1 MIKKVSIA
9 ILERS
14 DLLQKR
20 RIDFRFTTNEK
31 VKGDYDVKK
40 HGPDRA
46 HFYIVVMLL
55 WLKLLLLRVLFFD
68 RIAWEWI
75 AAEVAPVLFIMGIL
89 TVITPA
95 RVRTTVYWVC
105 NGLLSL
111 LLFAASV
118 YFNHFG
124 SVPTYLALYEL
135 NQVFQVKASV
145 QSTIQSIDYLFFAD
159 LVIFAIYGWIRRWKQ
174 GKTYPRERFS
184 SRKAGIAHMMVI
196 VAAIIGGLSLSAYS
210 VNSTRGITNELVQA
224 ESAGFFNYEVVAAI
238 KVKEDN
244 NLIETGDI
252 KDTIA
257 KVATLEAAYSYSDKP
272 VGTVPDYFGSQK
284 GKNVIVIQMEAFQ
297 NFPLHQT
304 LLGQEL
310 TPVLNKLADEGFY
323 FPHVYQQIGPGNT
336 SDAEFMSNT
345 SIYPIGTLAMSTG
358 FGDRELPSLPRLLR
372 DKGYEAYTFHVN
384 KVGFWNRNELYPAL
398 GFNGYYDKG
407 YFKNDNF
414 NAFGASDEQLYITG
428 VEKLAE
434 LQKKGT
440 PFYAQMVTAS
450 SHHPFKIPDAFKKI
464 SMPDDMKNTMLGD
477 YLTAINYTDY
487 AIGTLI
493 EGLKNNGLWDNTILV
508 MYGDHFG
515 LQPQDVPPEQVESVL
530 GIPYDS
536 RISRFNIPL
545 IVRVPG
551 MDQGK
556 VVERT
561 GGQMDILPTIANLLG
576 VSLEQ
581 EGFTAFG
588 HDLLNID
595 RNVIGMRYYLPS
607 GSFFNDEVLYVP
619 GKEFEDGVAVSLD
632 TLEPVTDIT
641 KYQSD
646 YEYILKL
653 MNLSDEYVKL
663 LPQR

>member
-1 MIKKVSIA
+1 MIKKYGA
-9 ILERS
+9 
-14 DLLQKR
+14 
-20 RIDFRFTTNEK
+20 
-31 VKGDYDVKK
+31 
-40 HGPDRA
+40 DRA
-46 HFYIVVMLL
+46 HFYIVAMLL

-75 AAEVAPVLFIMGIL
+75 AADAAPILFLMGIL
-89 TVITPA
+89 TILTPS
-95 RVRTTVYWVC
+95 RVRTIVYWIF
-105 NGLLSL
+105 NGLMSL
-111 LLFAASV
+111 VLFAASV

-135 NQVFQVKASV
+135 DQVFQVKASV
-145 QSTIQSIDYLFFAD
+145 ESTIQSIDYLFFAD
-159 LVIFAIYGWIRRWKQ
+159 LVILAIVALFRRWKQ
-174 GKTYPRERFS
+174 GKAYPHVRYSVRKT
-184 SRKAGIAHMMVI
+184 SRVHMIVI
-196 VAAIIGGLSLSAYS
+196 LVAIVGGFGLSAYS
-210 VNSTRGITNELVQA
+210 VYSTRGITNELVQA
-224 ESAGFFNYEVVAAI
+224 ENAGFLNYEVVAAI

-244 NLIETGDI
+244 NLIATGDI
-252 KDTIA
+252 KETIA
-257 KVATLEAAYSYSDKP
+257 KINELQASYSYSDKP
-272 VGTVPDYFGSQK
+272 AGITPDYFGSQK
-284 GKNVIVIQMEAFQ
+284 GKNVIVLQLEAFQ
-297 NFPLHQT
+297 NFPLHQS
-304 LLGQEL
+304 LNGQEL
-310 TPVLNKLADEGFY
+310 TPVMNKLADEGFY

-358 FGDRELPSLPRLLR
+358 FGDREIPSLARLLKE
-372 DKGYEAYTFHVN
+372 KGYESYTFHVN

-398 GFNGYYDKG
+398 GFDGYYEKG
-407 YFKNDNF
+407 DFTNDHF
-414 NAFGASDEQLYITG
+414 NAFGASDEQLYITA
-428 VEKLAE
+428 VDKLVE

-450 SHHPFKIPDAFKKI
+450 SHHPFKIPDSFKKI
-464 SMPDDMKNTMLGD
+464 TMPDELKDTMLGD

-493 EGLKNNGLWDNTILV
+493 EGLKANGLWENTVLV

-515 LQPQDVPPEQVESVL
+515 LQPQDVPPEQVESAL

-551 MDQGK
+551 MEQGQ

-561 GGQMDILPTIANLLG
+561 GGQLDILPTIANLLG

-595 RNVIGMRYYLPS
+595 HNVLGMRYYLPS

-619 GKEFEDGVAVSLD
+619 GKGFEDGKAVSLD

-653 MNLSDEYVKL
+653 MSLSDEYVKL

>member
-1 MIKKVSIA
+1 M
-9 ILERS
+9 
-14 DLLQKR
+14 
-20 RIDFRFTTNEK
+20 
-31 VKGDYDVKK
+31 KK
-40 HGPDRA
+40 HGPNRA
-46 HFYIVVMLL
+46 QFYIVVLLL

-75 AAEVAPVLFIMGIL
+75 AADVAPVLFIMGIL
-89 TVITPA
+89 AVITPS
-95 RVRTTVYWVC
+95 RVRTAVYWTF
-105 NGLLSL
+105 NGILSL

-145 QSTIQSIDYLFFAD
+145 ESTIQTIDYLFFAD
-159 LVIFAIYGWIRRWKQ
+159 FVIMAIYVLIRRWKH
-174 GKTYPRERFS
+174 GKAYPRGRERFS
-184 SRKAGIAHMMVI
+184 SRNTRLAHMMVI
-196 VAAIIGGLSLSAYS
+196 LVAILGGFALSANS
-210 VNSTRGITNELVQA
+210 VNSARGITNELVQA
-224 ESAGFFNYEVVAAI
+224 ESAGFLNYEVVAAI

-244 NLIETGDI
+244 NLIGTGDI

-257 KVATLEAAYSYSDKP
+257 KIDELQASYPYSSKAA
-272 VGTVPDYFGSQK
+272 GTAPDYFGSQK

-297 NFPLHQT
+297 NFPLHQS
-304 LLGQEL
+304 LKGQEL

-384 KVGFWNRNELYPAL
+384 QVGFWNRNELYPAL
-398 GFNGYYDKG
+398 GFNGYYDKD
-407 YFKNDNF
+407 YFTNDHF

-450 SHHPFKIPDAFKKI
+450 SHHPFQIPDSFKKI
-464 SMPDDMKNTMLGD
+464 SVPDELKNTMLGD

-493 EGLKNNGLWDNTILV
+493 EGLKKNGMWDNTVLV

-515 LQPQDVPPEQVESVL
+515 LQPQDVPPEQVESAL

-545 IVRVPG
+545 IVHVPG
-551 MDQGK
+551 MVQGK

-561 GGQMDILPTIANLLG
+561 GGQLDILPTIANLLG
-576 VSLEQ
+576 VSLKE
-581 EGFTAFG
+581 EGYTAFG

-595 RNVIGMRYYLPS
+595 RNVLGMRYYLPS
-607 GSFFNDEVLYVP
+607 GSFFNDDILYVP
-619 GKEFEDGVAVSLD
+619 GKDFADGKAVSLD
-632 TLEPVTDIT
+632 TLKPVSDFT
-641 KYQSD
+641 KYQTD

>member
-1 MIKKVSIA
+1 M
-9 ILERS
+9 
-14 DLLQKR
+14 
-20 RIDFRFTTNEK
+20 
-31 VKGDYDVKK
+31 VKK
-40 HGPDRA
+40 HGSDRA
-46 HFYIVVMLL
+46 HFYIVAFLL
-55 WLKLLLLRVLFFD
+55 WVKLLLLRVLFFD

-75 AAEVAPVLFIMGIL
+75 AADAAPVLFLMGLL
-89 TVITPA
+89 TIITPS
-95 RVRTTVYWVC
+95 RVRTTVYWIF
-105 NGLLSL
+105 NGVMSL

-135 NQVFQVKASV
+135 DQVFQVKASV
-145 QSTIQSIDYLFFAD
+145 ESTIQSVDYLFFAD
-159 LVIFAIYGWIRRWKQ
+159 LVILAIFGAARRWKQ
-174 GKTYPRERFS
+174 GKAYPRERYV
-184 SRKAGIAHMMVI
+184 SRKATIAHMMVI
-196 VAAIIGGLSLSAYS
+196 LLAIIGGFSFSAYS
-210 VNSTRGITNELVQA
+210 VNSARGITNELVQA
-224 ESAGFFNYEVVAAI
+224 ETAGFLNYEVVAAI

-244 NLIETGDI
+244 NLIGTGDI

-257 KVATLEAAYSYSDKP
+257 KVDELQASYSYSDKP
-272 VGTVPDYFGSQK
+272 AGTTPDYFGSQK
-284 GKNVIVIQMEAFQ
+284 GKNVIVLQLEAFQ
-297 NFPLHQT
+297 NFPLHQS
-304 LLGQEL
+304 LNGQEL
-310 TPVLNKLADEGFY
+310 TPVMNKLADEGFY

-336 SDAEFMSNT
+336 SDAEFISNT

-358 FGDRELPSLPRLLR
+358 FGDREIPSLARLLK
-372 DKGYEAYTFHVN
+372 DKGYESYTFHVN
-384 KVGFWNRNELYPAL
+384 NVGFWNRNKLYPAL
-398 GFNGYYDKG
+398 GFNGYYEKAD
-407 YFKNDNF
+407 FTNDHF
-414 NAFGASDEQLYITG
+414 NAFGASDEQLYITA
-428 VEKLAE
+428 VDKLVE
-434 LQKKGT
+434 LQKKGI

-450 SHHPFKIPDAFKKI
+450 SHHPFKIPDSFKKI
-464 SMPDDMKNTMLGD
+464 TMPDELKDTMLGD

-493 EGLKNNGLWDNTILV
+493 EGLKKNGLWENTVLV

-515 LQPQDVPPEQVESVL
+515 LQPQDVPPEQVENAL

-551 MDQGK
+551 MEQGQ

-561 GGQMDILPTIANLLG
+561 GGQLDILPTIANLLG

-607 GSFFNDEVLYVP
+607 GSFFNDDILYVP
-619 GKEFEDGVAVSLD
+619 GKGFEDGEAVSLD

>member
-1 MIKKVSIA
+1 M
-9 ILERS
+9 
-14 DLLQKR
+14 
-20 RIDFRFTTNEK
+20 
-31 VKGDYDVKK
+31 KK
-40 HGPDRA
+40 HGPNRA
-46 HFYIVVMLL
+46 QFYIVVLLL

-75 AAEVAPVLFIMGIL
+75 AADVAPVLFIMGIL
-89 TVITPA
+89 TVITPS
-95 RVRTTVYWVC
+95 RVRTAVYWTF
-105 NGLLSL
+105 NGILSL

-145 QSTIQSIDYLFFAD
+145 ESTIQTIDYLFFAD
-159 LVIFAIYGWIRRWKQ
+159 LVIMVIYVLIRRWKH
-174 GKTYPRERFS
+174 GKAYPHERERFS
-184 SRKAGIAHMMVI
+184 SRNTRLAHMMVI
-196 VAAIIGGLSLSAYS
+196 LVAILGGFAFSANS
-210 VNSTRGITNELVQA
+210 VNSARGITNELVQA
-224 ESAGFFNYEVVAAI
+224 ESAGFLNYEVVAAI

-244 NLIETGDI
+244 NLIGTGDI

-257 KVATLEAAYSYSDKP
+257 KIDELQASYPYSSKAA
-272 VGTVPDYFGSQK
+272 GTAPEYFGSQK

-297 NFPLHQT
+297 NFPLHQS
-304 LLGQEL
+304 LKGQEL

-384 KVGFWNRNELYPAL
+384 QVGFWNRNELYPAL
-398 GFNGYYDKG
+398 GFNGYYDKD
-407 YFKNDNF
+407 YFTNDHF

-428 VEKLAE
+428 VEKMAE

-450 SHHPFKIPDAFKKI
+450 SHHPFQIPDSFKKI
-464 SMPDDMKNTMLGD
+464 SVPDELKNTMLGD

-493 EGLKNNGLWDNTILV
+493 EGLKKNGMWDNTVLV

-515 LQPQDVPPEQVESVL
+515 LQPQDVPPEQVESAL

-545 IVRVPG
+545 IVHVPG
-551 MDQGK
+551 MEQGK

-561 GGQMDILPTIANLLG
+561 GGQLDILPTIANLLG
-576 VSLEQ
+576 VSLRE
-581 EGFTAFG
+581 EGYTAFG

-595 RNVIGMRYYLPS
+595 RNVLGMRYYLPS
-607 GSFFNDEVLYVP
+607 GSFFNDDILYVP
-619 GKEFEDGVAVSLD
+619 GRDFADGEAVSLD
-632 TLEPVTDIT
+632 TLKPVSDFT
-641 KYQSD
+641 KYQTD
-646 YEYILKL
+646 YDYILKL

>member
-1 MIKKVSIA
+1 MKK
-9 ILERS
+9 
-14 DLLQKR
+14 Q
-20 RIDFRFTTNEK
+20 
-31 VKGDYDVKK
+31 
-40 HGPDRA
+40 GPDRA
-46 HFYIVVMLL
+46 HFFIVVILL

-75 AAEVAPVLFIMGIL
+75 AADVAPVLFIMGIL
-89 TVITPA
+89 TVITPS
-95 RVRTTVYWVC
+95 RVRTTVYWIF
-105 NGLLSL
+105 NGFLSL
-111 LLFAASV
+111 LLFAAAV

-124 SVPTYLALYEL
+124 SVPTYLALSEI

-145 QSTIQSIDYLFFAD
+145 ESTIKSIDYLFFVD
-159 LVIFAIYGWIRRWKQ
+159 FVIFAIYGLIRRWKQ

-184 SRKAGIAHMMVI
+184 SRKTGFVHVVVI
-196 VAAIIGGLSLSAYS
+196 LVSIIGGFSLSAYS
-210 VNSTRGITNELVQA
+210 VHSARGITNELVQA
-224 ESAGFFNYEVVAAI
+224 ETAGFLNYEVVAAI
-238 KVKEDN
+238 KINEDN
-244 NLIETGDI
+244 NLIGTGDI

-257 KVATLEAAYSYSDKP
+257 KVDALQSSYPYSDKP
-272 VGTVPDYFGSQK
+272 AGTTPDYFGSQK
-284 GKNVIVIQMEAFQ
+284 GKNVIVLQLEAFQ
-297 NFPLHQT
+297 NFPLHQS
-304 LLGQEL
+304 LDGQEL
-310 TPVLNKLADEGFY
+310 TPVMNKLADEGFY

-398 GFNGYYDKG
+398 GFNGYYDKD
-407 YFKNDNF
+407 YFTNDHF

-428 VEKLAE
+428 VEKLTE
-434 LQKKGT
+434 LKKKGT

-450 SHHPFKIPDAFKKI
+450 SHHPFKIPDSFKKI
-464 SMPDDMKNTMLGD
+464 TVPDNLKDTMLGD

-493 EGLKNNGLWDNTILV
+493 EGLKENGLWDDTVLV

-515 LQPQDVPPEQVESVL
+515 LQPQDVPPEQVESAL
-530 GIPYDS
+530 GVPYDS

-551 MDQGK
+551 MEQGK

-561 GGQMDILPTIANLLG
+561 GGQLDILPTIANLMG
-576 VSLEQ
+576 VSLQQ
-581 EGFTAFG
+581 EGYTAFG

-595 RNVIGMRYYLPS
+595 RNVLGMRYYLPS
-607 GSFFNDEVLYVP
+607 GSFFNDDILYVP
-619 GKEFEDGVAVSLD
+619 GKGFADGEAVSLD
-632 TLEPVTDIT
+632 TLKPVTDFS

-646 YEYILKL
+646 YEYVLKL

>member
-1 MIKKVSIA
+1 M
-9 ILERS
+9 
-14 DLLQKR
+14 
-20 RIDFRFTTNEK
+20 
-31 VKGDYDVKK
+31 KK
-40 HGPDRA
+40 HGPNRA
-46 HFYIVVMLL
+46 QFYIVVLLL

-68 RIAWEWI
+68 RIAWEWM
-75 AAEVAPVLFIMGIL
+75 AADVAPVLFIMGIL
-89 TVITPA
+89 TVITPS
-95 RVRTTVYWVC
+95 RVRTAVYWTF
-105 NGLLSL
+105 NGILSL

-145 QSTIQSIDYLFFAD
+145 ESTIQTIDYLFFAD
-159 LVIFAIYGWIRRWKQ
+159 LVIMVIYVLIRRWKH
-174 GKTYPRERFS
+174 GKAYPHERERFS
-184 SRKAGIAHMMVI
+184 SRNTRLAHMMVI
-196 VAAIIGGLSLSAYS
+196 LVAILGGFAFSANS
-210 VNSTRGITNELVQA
+210 VNSARGITNELVQA
-224 ESAGFFNYEVVAAI
+224 ESAGFLNYEVVAAI

-244 NLIETGDI
+244 NLIGTGDI

-257 KVATLEAAYSYSDKP
+257 KIDELQASYPYSSKAA
-272 VGTVPDYFGSQK
+272 GTAPEYFGSQK

-297 NFPLHQT
+297 NFPLHQS
-304 LLGQEL
+304 LKGQEL

-384 KVGFWNRNELYPAL
+384 QVGFWNRNELYPAL
-398 GFNGYYDKG
+398 GFNGYYDKD
-407 YFKNDNF
+407 YFTNDHF

-428 VEKLAE
+428 VEKMAE

-440 PFYAQMVTAS
+440 PFYAQLVTAS
-450 SHHPFKIPDAFKKI
+450 SHHPFQIPDSFKKI
-464 SMPDDMKNTMLGD
+464 SVPDELKNTMLGD

-493 EGLKNNGLWDNTILV
+493 EGLKKNGMWDNTVLV

-515 LQPQDVPPEQVESVL
+515 LQPQDVPPEQVESAL

-545 IVRVPG
+545 IVHVPG
-551 MDQGK
+551 MEQGK

-561 GGQMDILPTIANLLG
+561 GGQLDILPTIANLLG
-576 VSLEQ
+576 VSLRE
-581 EGFTAFG
+581 EGYTAFG

-595 RNVIGMRYYLPS
+595 RNVLGMRYYLPS
-607 GSFFNDEVLYVP
+607 GSFFNDDILYVP
-619 GKEFEDGVAVSLD
+619 GRDFADGEAVSLD
-632 TLEPVTDIT
+632 TLKPVSDFT
-641 KYQSD
+641 KYQTD
-646 YEYILKL
+646 YDYILKL

>member
-1 MIKKVSIA
+1 M
-9 ILERS
+9 
-14 DLLQKR
+14 
-20 RIDFRFTTNEK
+20 
-31 VKGDYDVKK
+31 KK
-40 HGPDRA
+40 HGPNRA
-46 HFYIVVMLL
+46 QFYIVVLLL

-75 AAEVAPVLFIMGIL
+75 AADVAPVLFIMGIL
-89 TVITPA
+89 TVITPS
-95 RVRTTVYWVC
+95 RVRTAVYWTF
-105 NGLLSL
+105 NGILSL

-145 QSTIQSIDYLFFAD
+145 ESTIQTIDYLFFAD
-159 LVIFAIYGWIRRWKQ
+159 LVIMVIYVLIRRWKH
-174 GKTYPRERFS
+174 GKAYPHERERFS
-184 SRKAGIAHMMVI
+184 SRNTRLAHMMVI
-196 VAAIIGGLSLSAYS
+196 LVAILGGFAFSANS
-210 VNSTRGITNELVQA
+210 VNSARGITNELVQA
-224 ESAGFFNYEVVAAI
+224 ESAGFLNYEVVAAI

-244 NLIETGDI
+244 NLIGTGDI

-257 KVATLEAAYSYSDKP
+257 KIDELQASYPYSSKAA
-272 VGTVPDYFGSQK
+272 GTAPEYFGSQK

-297 NFPLHQT
+297 NFPLHQS
-304 LLGQEL
+304 LKGQEL

-384 KVGFWNRNELYPAL
+384 QVGFWNRNELYPAL
-398 GFNGYYDKG
+398 GFNGYYDKD
-407 YFKNDNF
+407 YFTNDHF

-428 VEKLAE
+428 VEKMAE

-450 SHHPFKIPDAFKKI
+450 SHHPFQIPDSFKKI
-464 SMPDDMKNTMLGD
+464 SVPDELKNTMLGD

-493 EGLKNNGLWDNTILV
+493 EGLKKNGMWDNTVLV

-515 LQPQDVPPEQVESVL
+515 LQPQDVPPEQVESAL

-545 IVRVPG
+545 IVHVPG
-551 MDQGK
+551 MEQGK

-561 GGQMDILPTIANLLG
+561 GGQLDILPTIANLLG
-576 VSLEQ
+576 VSLKE
-581 EGFTAFG
+581 EGYTAFG

-595 RNVIGMRYYLPS
+595 RNVLGMRYYLPS
-607 GSFFNDEVLYVP
+607 GSFFNDDILYVP
-619 GKEFEDGVAVSLD
+619 GKDFADGEAVSLD
-632 TLEPVTDIT
+632 TLKPVSDFT
-641 KYQSD
+641 KYQTD
-646 YEYILKL
+646 YDYILKL

>member
-1 MIKKVSIA
+1 M
-9 ILERS
+9 
-14 DLLQKR
+14 
-20 RIDFRFTTNEK
+20 
-31 VKGDYDVKK
+31 KK
-40 HGPDRA
+40 HGPNRA
-46 HFYIVVMLL
+46 QFYIVVLLL

-75 AAEVAPVLFIMGIL
+75 AADVAPVLFIMGIL
-89 TVITPA
+89 TVITPS
-95 RVRTTVYWVC
+95 RVRTAVYWTF
-105 NGLLSL
+105 NGILSL

-145 QSTIQSIDYLFFAD
+145 ESTIQTIDYLFFAD
-159 LVIFAIYGWIRRWKQ
+159 FVIMAIYVLIRRWKH
-174 GKTYPRERFS
+174 GKAYPRERERFS
-184 SRKAGIAHMMVI
+184 SRNTRLAHMMVI
-196 VAAIIGGLSLSAYS
+196 LVAILGGFALSANS
-210 VNSTRGITNELVQA
+210 VNSARGITNELVQA
-224 ESAGFFNYEVVAAI
+224 ESAGFLNYEVVAAI

-244 NLIETGDI
+244 NLIGTGDI
-252 KDTIA
+252 KDTITKIDELQA
-257 KVATLEAAYSYSDKP
+257 SYPYSSKAA
-272 VGTVPDYFGSQK
+272 GTAPEYFGSQK

-297 NFPLHQT
+297 NFPLHQS
-304 LLGQEL
+304 LKGQEL

-384 KVGFWNRNELYPAL
+384 QVGFWNRNELYPAL
-398 GFNGYYDKG
+398 GFNGYYDKD
-407 YFKNDNF
+407 YFTNDHF

-450 SHHPFKIPDAFKKI
+450 SHHPFQIPDSFKKI
-464 SMPDDMKNTMLGD
+464 SVPDELKNTMLGD

-493 EGLKNNGLWDNTILV
+493 EGLKKNGMWDNTVLV

-515 LQPQDVPPEQVESVL
+515 LQPQDVPPEQVESAL

-545 IVRVPG
+545 IVHVPG
-551 MDQGK
+551 MEQGK

-561 GGQMDILPTIANLLG
+561 GGQLDILPTIANLLG
-576 VSLEQ
+576 VSLKE
-581 EGFTAFG
+581 EGYTAFG

-595 RNVIGMRYYLPS
+595 RNVLGMRYYLPS
-607 GSFFNDEVLYVP
+607 GSFFNDDILYVP
-619 GKEFEDGVAVSLD
+619 GKDFADGKAVSLD
-632 TLEPVTDIT
+632 TLKPVSDFT
-641 KYQSD
+641 KYQTD

>member
-1 MIKKVSIA
+1 M
-9 ILERS
+9 
-14 DLLQKR
+14 
-20 RIDFRFTTNEK
+20 
-31 VKGDYDVKK
+31 KK
-40 HGPDRA
+40 HGPNRA
-46 HFYIVVMLL
+46 QFYIVVLLL

-75 AAEVAPVLFIMGIL
+75 AADVAPVLFIMGIL
-89 TVITPA
+89 TVITPS
-95 RVRTTVYWVC
+95 RVRTAVYWTF
-105 NGLLSL
+105 NGILSL

-145 QSTIQSIDYLFFAD
+145 ESTIQTIDYLFFAD
-159 LVIFAIYGWIRRWKQ
+159 LVIMVIYVLIRRWKH
-174 GKTYPRERFS
+174 GKAYPHERERFS
-184 SRKAGIAHMMVI
+184 SRNTRLAHMMVI
-196 VAAIIGGLSLSAYS
+196 LVAILGGFAFSANS
-210 VNSTRGITNELVQA
+210 VNSARGITNELVQA
-224 ESAGFFNYEVVAAI
+224 ESAGFLNYEVVAAI

-244 NLIETGDI
+244 NLIGTGDI

-257 KVATLEAAYSYSDKP
+257 KIDELQASYPYSSKAA
-272 VGTVPDYFGSQK
+272 GTAPEYFGSQK

-297 NFPLHQT
+297 NFPLHQS
-304 LLGQEL
+304 LKGQEL

-384 KVGFWNRNELYPAL
+384 QVGFWNRNELYPAL
-398 GFNGYYDKG
+398 GFNGYYDKD
-407 YFKNDNF
+407 YFTNDHF

-428 VEKLAE
+428 VEKMAE

-450 SHHPFKIPDAFKKI
+450 SHHPFQIPDSFKKI
-464 SMPDDMKNTMLGD
+464 SVPDELKNTMLGD

-493 EGLKNNGLWDNTILV
+493 EGLKKNGMWDNTVLV

-515 LQPQDVPPEQVESVL
+515 LQPQDVPPEQVESAL

-545 IVRVPG
+545 IVHVPG
-551 MDQGK
+551 MEQGK

-561 GGQMDILPTIANLLG
+561 GGQLDILPTIANLLG
-576 VSLEQ
+576 VSLRE
-581 EGFTAFG
+581 EGYTAFG

-595 RNVIGMRYYLPS
+595 RNVLGMRYYLPS
-607 GSFFNDEVLYVP
+607 GSFFNDDILYVP
-619 GKEFEDGVAVSLD
+619 GKDFADGEAVSLD
-632 TLEPVTDIT
+632 TLKPVSDFT
-641 KYQSD
+641 KYQTD
-646 YEYILKL
+646 YDYILKL